1 MRAKDQSHRSTPGDD
16 RDIVDSVS
24 AWYDDAKPER
34 RSRDLAIERIL
45 ESAGS
50 APRGSINKGVRWLR
64 WPALAAAAALV
75 LWLGYFSTQRDG
87 GNPASSAVAFEFRM
101 MEPDA
106 QQVALAGD
114 FNGWN
119 ATSTPMHLD
128 RQSGLWR
135 VSVTL
140 PPGRH
145 LYSYVVNGRRWV
157 IDSLAPSVDLG
168 ELGPANVLALA
179 EPIR

>member
-1 MRAKDQSHRSTPGDD
+1 MKANDPSRRSTPDDD
-16 RDIVDSVS
+16 RHIVDSVS
-24 AWYDDAKPER
+24 AWYNDAKPEP
-34 RSRDLAIERIL
+34 RSRNLAIERIL
-45 ESAGS
+45 DSAGP
-50 APRGSINKGVRWLR
+50 APRVSANGGMRWLR
-64 WPALAAAAALV
+64 WPALAAAAAFV
-75 LWLGYFSTQRDG
+75 VWLGYSSTQRDG
-87 GNPASSAVAFEFRM
+87 GNRASGAVAFEFRM

-119 ATSTPMHLD
+119 AASTPMHRD